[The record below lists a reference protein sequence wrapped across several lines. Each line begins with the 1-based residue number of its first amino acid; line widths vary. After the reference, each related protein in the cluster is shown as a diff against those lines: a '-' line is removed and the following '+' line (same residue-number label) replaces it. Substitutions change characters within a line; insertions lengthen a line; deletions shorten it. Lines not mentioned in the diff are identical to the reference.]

1 MPDTTQTPTQKRRNM
16 SVFDAHIEKSTI
28 STMPTVA
35 FDGRII
41 TIDTPEATDK
51 AVQALSAESIIGIDT
66 ETRPSFRKGVQYAVS
81 LIQLST
87 ADTCFLIRLNRT
99 GMPDS
104 LISLLE
110 NKKITKV
117 GLSLHD
123 DYQALKRRT
132 PFTPGGFLD
141 LQKFVTE
148 FGIEEMSL
156 QKIYAIIF
164 GMRISKSQQLSNWE
178 QDVLTDKQ
186 KQYAATDAWACLN
199 IYNRLKQIEG

>member
-1 MPDTTQTPTQKRRNM
+1 M
-16 SVFDAHIEKSTI
+16 SYKARIDKNEI
-28 STMPTVA
+28 STMPTIV

-41 TIDTPEATDK
+41 TIDTAA
-51 AVQALSAESIIGIDT
+51 AVDQAMIALSHETHVGIDT
-66 ETRPSFRKGVQYAVS
+66 ETRPSFRKGVQHDVS

-104 LISLLE
+104 LIQFLE
-110 NKKITKV
+110 NKKIAKI

-123 DYQALKRRT
+123 DYQGLCKRRK
-132 PFTPGGFLD
+132 FKAGSFID
-141 LQKFVTE
+141 LQKVVGN

-164 GMRISKSQQLSNWE
+164 GERISKSQQLSNWE
-178 QDVLTDKQ
+178 NDVLTDKQ
-186 KQYAATDAWACLN
+186 KQYAATDAWACLK
-199 IYNRLKQIEG
+199 IYNELKKNQE